1 MLLLL
6 LFFFAKVKLTIVANI
21 INTLR
26 IHTITYLNNCSLDTR
41 NTTRNLICNSW
52 SSFLYSSP
60 SMHCLKI
67 ILIYVTYSL
76 NNSFKFTISILS
88 DHRNLNFFVF
98 KIRNRIATLF
108 RLLFLNPE
116 MMFATRN
123 SYFLTTVFGG
133 WTRSTVCFT
142 TRRQRTTVYHKTPPF
157 LVPRWSLNTL
167 CWSSVTSH

>member
-88 DHRNLNFFVF
+88 DHYLFNFFVF

-108 RLLFLNPE
+108 RWLYFWIPRRCSRH
-116 MMFATRN
+116 ATVIFWR
-123 SYFLTTVFGG
+123 
-133 WTRSTVCFT
+133 
-142 TRRQRTTVYHKTPPF
+142 P
-157 LVPRWSLNTL
+157 
-167 CWSSVTSH
+167 SSVAERDQLSVSLLDDNEQRSITKLLHF